1 MRTIGTAL
9 LALAAVA
16 AVSVTTSAHA
26 QTPDYPSVQRP
37 HRIRLGVAGGVDVPT
52 SRAGDVFKSGL
63 HGQGFL
69 LVNLG
74 FLPSLRFNV
83 GYSRF
88 DYKADASQAL
98 PGGATSRILSGVVG
112 LKMDLLHGPVRPYV
126 LAGLGAFNL
135 ESSSDA
141 ASSSSTKFGIDGGAG
156 LSFKL
161 GRIDGFIEGRIQN
174 VYTDKGMIDTK
185 SIKTIPVTFGIIF

>member
-1 MRTIGTAL
+1 MRTIGIVL
-9 LALAAVA
+9 IALAA
-16 AVSVTTSAHA
+16 AVSVTTPAHA
-26 QTPDYPSVQRP
+26 QSASYPSAARP
-37 HRIRLGVAGGVDVPT
+37 HRIRLGIAGGVDVPT
-52 SRAGDVFKSGL
+52 SHAGDVFRSGL

-74 FLPSLRFNV
+74 FLPSLRFNL

-88 DYKADASQAL
+88 DYKADASQTI
-98 PGGATSRILSGVVG
+98 PEGATSRILSGVVG
-112 LKMDLLHGPVRPYV
+112 LKMDLLHGPVRPYL

-135 ESSSDA
+135 KSSSDA